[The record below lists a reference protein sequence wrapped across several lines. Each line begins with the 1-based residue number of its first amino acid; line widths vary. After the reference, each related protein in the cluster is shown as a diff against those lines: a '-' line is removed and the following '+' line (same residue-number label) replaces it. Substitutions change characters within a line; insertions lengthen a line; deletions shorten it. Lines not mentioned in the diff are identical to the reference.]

1 MKRFFDELG
10 EPYSFCYSL
19 HHGKPVL
26 VECPKC
32 AGPASITDNESIE
45 MQCSHCF
52 YSQTYQIDYDY
63 TASGVCTFCE
73 RWFNESVTDKG
84 QHHHK
89 NVHIRCP
96 YCQTTNQVP
105 LNKKTSNRYSLGF
118 EIRDG
123 KDPLFQ
129 LNLYLLT
136 HYRGKLIW
144 ALNHE
149 HLNYLIDYIS
159 ADLRVKPSL
168 YIKRHASYRLPKY
181 MKDAKNRD
189 GIVKALHKL
198 QHKYEHTHSMV

>member
-1 MKRFFDELG
+1 
-10 EPYSFCYSL
+10 
-19 HHGKPVL
+19 
-26 VECPKC
+26 
-32 AGPASITDNESIE
+32 

-73 RWFNESVTDKG
+73 RWFNESVTDQG

-198 QHKYEHTHSMV
+198 HHKYEHTYSMV

>member
-10 EPYSFCYSL
+10 EPYSFWYSL
-19 HHGKPVL
+19 HEGKPVL

-32 AGPASITDNESIE
+32 AGPASITDNGTIE
-45 MQCSHCF
+45 VRCSSCF
-52 YSQTYQIDYDY
+52 YAQQYELQYDY
-63 TASGVCTFCE
+63 RASGVCTSCE
-73 RWFNESVTDKG
+73 RWFNEPVTDQG
-84 QHHHK
+84 QYHHK
-89 NVHIRCP
+89 KVHIRCP
-96 YCQTTNQVP
+96 YCQTSNQVP
-105 LNKKTSNRYSLGF
+105 LKKKKTKYWSAL

-123 KDPLFQ
+123 KDPFFQ

-159 ADLRVKPSL
+159 AGLRVKPSL

-198 QHKYEHTHSMV
+198 QHKYEHNHSMV